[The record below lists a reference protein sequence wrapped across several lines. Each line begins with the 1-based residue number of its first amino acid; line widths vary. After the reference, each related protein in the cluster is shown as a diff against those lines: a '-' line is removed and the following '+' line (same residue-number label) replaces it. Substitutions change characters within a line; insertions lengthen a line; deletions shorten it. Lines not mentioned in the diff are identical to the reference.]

1 MMAKQ
6 NIFVIKEPGLQ
17 TLSRNQLE
25 LREEEL
31 NQNHRQR
38 IAKDLEDTWIKC
50 RNKLH

>member
-1 MMAKQ
+1 MIAKQ
-6 NIFVIKEPGLQ
+6 NIFVIIVPGLQ

-38 IAKDLEDTWIKC
+38 IAKDLEDT
-50 RNKLH
+50 